1 MKNKVDVCVN
11 VYGKPWQTLCT
22 LKSLIKHSGDHIDRI
37 YIIKEKQQPYNDSI
51 DWIFN
56 YFDNL
61 VIYEPNYY
69 VFLHTNIDYNNVD
82 YRLGVRY
89 QYAFENSDK
98 KHLFITHNDVLY
110 TGDIVGEM
118 LENIG
123 DSVGIGEIGQ
133 CWNCPAKKNNLCSGD
148 KFYEWNPTYE
158 EVLSLLPHVRTQKSM
173 IDKENPKPLPECR
186 LNEWCCLINR
196 EISNSEVFPNGDT
209 PPFGSVGLDVGTIW
223 FKSMV
228 KKGYTFI
235 DYRKNFTHSYWSDLG
250 NGYQTQL
257 NSDKYK
263 ISEENAKQYYLINY
277 NE

>member
-37 YIIKEKQQPYNDSI
+37 YIIKEKQQPYNESI

-110 TGDIVGEM
+110 TGDIIGEM
-118 LENIG
+118 LENI
-123 DSVGIGEIGQ
+123 
-133 CWNCPAKKNNLCSGD
+133 KK
-148 KFYEWNPTYE
+148 
-158 EVLSLLPHVRTQKSM
+158 
-173 IDKENPKPLPECR
+173 
-186 LNEWCCLINR
+186 
-196 EISNSEVFPNGDT
+196 
-209 PPFGSVGLDVGTIW
+209 
-223 FKSMV
+223 
-228 KKGYTFI
+228 
-235 DYRKNFTHSYWSDLG
+235 
-250 NGYQTQL
+250 
-257 NSDKYK
+257 
-263 ISEENAKQYYLINY
+263 
-277 NE
+277 